1 MFRSALV
8 ILSGNAFSAVML
20 LARNLLVARL
30 ISVENYG
37 IAATFSLALAVIE
50 MTSTFGLQQQLV
62 QDKRG
67 NDPAFQAALQGF
79 QVLRGII
86 NAVILFALAGP
97 FASFMGVPQVTWAH
111 QLITVILVMN
121 GFVHFDMYRLGR
133 RMQYV
138 PAAMAAILAPLAALA
153 AIWPLH
159 KVYGDYQV
167 MLWSLIIQSAGTAL
181 VSHLVAERPYQLRFD
196 REVMRQSLK
205 FGWPLLIDGL
215 LLFAI
220 FNGEKVIVGNA
231 YGMEPLALFTMAV
244 TLTLTPALVLQ
255 RSASS
260 FFLPQ
265 LSVGSDRSRF
275 DFLSAVTLQSHL
287 MFGALLVATVVI
299 AGGPFVHLVLGPKY
313 QPILPLLDLLAVMQ
327 ALKVMKG
334 GAATVSLARG
344 KTSNGMLANILR
356 VATLPVAFAVALAGG
371 NIVTVIW
378 IGIAGEFAGFAL
390 SFLLLQRQ
398 VHVKAAPI
406 LPGLVL
412 ILLLL
417 GVTALGAAGHLTEFW
432 PWVMMV
438 LLLAMPVTMAELRSY
453 VMARVVTHHGD

>member
-1 MFRSALV
+1 MFKSAFV

-79 QVLRGII
+79 QVLRGIL
-86 NAVILFALAGP
+86 NAGILFLLAGP
-97 FASFMGVPQVTWAH
+97 FARFMWVPEVTWAH

-181 VSHLVAERPYQLRFD
+181 VSHLVAERP
-196 REVMRQSLK
+196 
-205 FGWPLLIDGL
+205 
-215 LLFAI
+215 
-220 FNGEKVIVGNA
+220 
-231 YGMEPLALFTMAV
+231 
-244 TLTLTPALVLQ
+244 
-255 RSASS
+255 
-260 FFLPQ
+260 
-265 LSVGSDRSRF
+265 
-275 DFLSAVTLQSHL
+275 
-287 MFGALLVATVVI
+287 
-299 AGGPFVHLVLGPKY
+299 
-313 QPILPLLDLLAVMQ
+313 
-327 ALKVMKG
+327 
-334 GAATVSLARG
+334 
-344 KTSNGMLANILR
+344 
-356 VATLPVAFAVALAGG
+356 
-371 NIVTVIW
+371 
-378 IGIAGEFAGFAL
+378 
-390 SFLLLQRQ
+390 
-398 VHVKAAPI
+398 
-406 LPGLVL
+406 
-412 ILLLL
+412 
-417 GVTALGAAGHLTEFW
+417 
-432 PWVMMV
+432 
-438 LLLAMPVTMAELRSY
+438 
-453 VMARVVTHHGD
+453 